1 MVRLGFSQDAADK
14 IFNGQ
19 GIGLIDEWLN
29 LDDDYVKT
37 LLRNVWKPG
46 GDRQYEMINFKE
58 DMNLHLT
65 VLFVHH
71 KNHTGRSVDYSDINI
86 TNICALKKQQELD
99 SDKKTNPE
107 SPTIDLKDVSNT
119 YESMNQ

>member
-1 MVRLGFSQDAADK
+1 
-14 IFNGQ
+14 
-19 GIGLIDEWLN
+19 
-29 LDDDYVKT
+29 
-37 LLRNVWKPG
+37 
-46 GDRQYEMINFKE
+46 
-58 DMNLHLT
+58 MNLHLT